1 LILRDVKTNLAFI
14 IIAIQGIP
22 KLLVSSGPFSK
33 AAFISEPD
41 LMSNNFWRNQMPGKI
56 IDCLIILFFQ
66 PNRHARLL
74 GKMDYFGLT
83 DIESSRKNLK
93 ILLLFFPIFLVLQV
107 FFFIAIDFSVFQAL

>member
-1 LILRDVKTNLAFI
+1 ML
-14 IIAIQGIP
+14 
-22 KLLVSSGPFSK
+22 
-33 AAFISEPD
+33 
-41 LMSNNFWRNQMPGKI
+41 
-56 IDCLIILFFQ
+56 
-66 PNRHARLL
+66 RLL